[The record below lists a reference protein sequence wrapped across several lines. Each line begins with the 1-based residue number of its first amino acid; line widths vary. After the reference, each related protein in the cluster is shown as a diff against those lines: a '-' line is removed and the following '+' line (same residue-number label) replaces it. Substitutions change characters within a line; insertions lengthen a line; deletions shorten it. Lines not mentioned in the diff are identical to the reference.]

1 MHKYLHKVQYYE
13 TDQMRVVH
21 HSNYL
26 RWMEEARIACLDSLG
41 VSYRELEERG
51 IISPVVSVDCRYCAM
66 TRFGETVRVET
77 ALVEVGNV
85 RYRLAYRMYDADS
98 GQLRAE
104 GESCHCFVDNAGR
117 VLSLRRA
124 DPALFARFRAAVE
137 PAPA

>member
-21 HSNYL
+21 HSNYI

-117 VLSLRRA
+117 DLSLRRA

-137 PAPA
+137 RAPA

>member
-41 VSYRELEERG
+41 VSC
-51 IISPVVSVDCRYCAM
+51 PVVSVDCRYCAM